1 MADINEVK
9 IKEVDNL
16 VCGTSGCTRP
26 AKRKVFFSIGFS
38 ANFCE
43 EIKIVLHEEIAKH
56 IISSRD
62 IERYSPD
69 KWKKKTKPQKNDNLS
84 FLTKAKEHEKEER
97 RTIAIDAQGCLVYE
111 PKSILSKDQ
120 TTI

>member
-26 AKRKVFFSIGFS
+26 AKRKVFFSSIGFS

-43 EIKIVLHEEIAKH
+43 ECANVLMH
-56 IISSRD
+56 
-62 IERYSPD
+62 
-69 KWKKKTKPQKNDNLS
+69 DN
-84 FLTKAKEHEKEER
+84 
-97 RTIAIDAQGCLVYE
+97 IG
-111 PKSILSKDQ
+111 ILEGVAN
-120 TTI
+120 

>member
-26 AKRKVFFSIGFS
+26 AKRKVFFSSIGFS

-43 EIKIVLHEEIAKH
+43 ECATVLMH
-56 IISSRD
+56 
-62 IERYSPD
+62 
-69 KWKKKTKPQKNDNLS
+69 DN
-84 FLTKAKEHEKEER
+84 
-97 RTIAIDAQGCLVYE
+97 IG
-111 PKSILSKDQ
+111 ILAGVAN
-120 TTI
+120 

>member
-43 EIKIVLHEEIAKH
+43 ECANVLTRDNIGIFEGIA
-56 IISSRD
+56 
-62 IERYSPD
+62 
-69 KWKKKTKPQKNDNLS
+69 N
-84 FLTKAKEHEKEER
+84 
-97 RTIAIDAQGCLVYE
+97 
-111 PKSILSKDQ
+111 
-120 TTI
+120 